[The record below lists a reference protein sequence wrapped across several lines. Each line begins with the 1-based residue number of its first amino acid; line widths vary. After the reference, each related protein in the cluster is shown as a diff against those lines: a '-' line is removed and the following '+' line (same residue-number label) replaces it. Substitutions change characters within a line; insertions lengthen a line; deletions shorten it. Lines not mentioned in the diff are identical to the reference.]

1 MKRSGRCMC
10 GAVSYKIDGDPVVTA
25 QCHCEECRRTSGTG
39 HSIGAMFRVD
49 QVKIS
54 GDLGEYVYTS
64 ANGSQVTKA
73 FCPNC
78 GSPIYGCNT
87 NAPDHMTLPLGSMD
101 NAEDLEVQVV
111 IFNRDK
117 QHWDTLPETTAI
129 FETQPDWKPEK
140 V

>member
-1 MKRSGRCMC
+1 
-10 GAVSYKIDGDPVVTA
+10 
-25 QCHCEECRRTSGTG
+25 
-39 HSIGAMFRVD
+39 MFRVD